1 MKNKKI
7 IIILIIFALLLIV
20 GFIYFLNFSKS
31 NTDLSIQ
38 DDSAAFYGAIR
49 SDKVI
54 GIKSYL
60 LSQKYFSPKTRENSH
75 SFCDI
80 RNLGDEKKWE
90 TYLGFPT
97 YEWVHCSEYVLN
109 NNEIVEISGISV
121 PVKIGYPEYGVSNF
135 DLNLF
140 TYEVPRDGSYYT
152 EDIERI
158 FPKEIQ
164 SNILKIQKNNKL
176 INSVKEEAIKW
187 FAFQKNTLNETKYQ
201 DPEDNEIAIVSMS
214 ENGEEIT
221 LNFKDFKNIV
231 LKRTIGPFPDKIT
244 YKNLEKNI
252 MVIYYEYENT
262 NWIQIVINDDYNTDF
277 GGKIMKN

>member
-1 MKNKKI
+1 MKDKTK

-20 GFIYFLNFSKS
+20 GFIYFLNIFKT
-31 NTDLSIQ
+31 NTDLSTH
-38 DDSAAFYGAIR
+38 DDGPIFYGAIR
-49 SDKVI
+49 SDKEI

-90 TYLGFPT
+90 TYLGFPS

-135 DLNLF
+135 DLSLF
-140 TYEVPRDGSYYT
+140 TYEVPRDGSYYK

-164 SNILKIQKNNKL
+164 SNIIKMQKNNEL
-176 INSVKEEAIKW
+176 INSVKEEATKW
-187 FAFQKNTLNETKYQ
+187 FTFKQNTFDETKYQ
-201 DPEDNEIAIVSMS
+201 DPENNEIAIVSIS

-221 LNFKDFKNIV
+221 LNFKDFKNII

-244 YKNLEKNI
+244 YKNLEKNV

-262 NWIQIVINDDYNTDF
+262 NRIQIVIDDNYNTDF
-277 GGKIMKN
+277 SGKIMGN